1 MDRRDFCPGV
11 TSRSVTDE
19 SGDASSDG
27 GTATDAGGGTGGDPR
42 PDRPGGKT
50 ALVEALHVRAK
61 ARRGLVVGLV
71 VTVAIFGFFVVI
83 PGVDRSALYYAALAF
98 VLFLTTWMLAVATLV
113 GRRALHLTATPAG
126 IVRWSARGGVL
137 AGVLWLLAAVD
148 LALGGSPAGLT
159 GLLLSTAPVVALF
172 GVWAVHTRY
181 KRATLVRPLATAG
194 AWLAIPGALGL
205 AVTVRAPDTGQALLL
220 PASLLVV
227 AQGLQAVATVLADA
241 DGRVPVLLGGGSAA
255 GLGVATVTL
264 PATTG
269 LVALAVGFG
278 LPWLLIGVWFRGV
291 RDEDVP
297 GGTESNLAAP

>member
-1 MDRRDFCPGV
+1 M
-11 TSRSVTDE
+11 TDDE
-19 SGDASSDG
+19 AGASP
-27 GTATDAGGGTGGDPR
+27 GGGVEVGASAGSDDR
-42 PDRPGGKT
+42 PERPGGKA

-61 ARRGLVVGLV
+61 ARRGLVIGLV

-83 PGVDRSALYYAALAF
+83 PGVDRSPLYYAALAF

-137 AGVLWLLAAVD
+137 AGVLWLLAAAD
-148 LALGGSPAGLT
+148 LALGGSPTGLT
-159 GLLLSTAPVVALF
+159 GVLLSTAPLIALF

-181 KRATLVRPLATAG
+181 KRATRVRPLATAG

-205 AVTVRAPDTGQALLL
+205 AVTVLAPDIGTGPLVLL

-227 AQGLQAVATVLADA
+227 AQGLQAVTAVLADA
-241 DGRVPVLLGGGSAA
+241 RWQVPVLLGGGSAA
-255 GLGVATVTL
+255 GLGVAALTL

-269 LVALAVGFG
+269 HVALAVGFG

-291 RDEDVP
+291 REEDVP
-297 GGTESNLAAP
+297 ATSESDLATL